1 MSDRIDGLGI
11 AVLLSAET
19 EYGHWLFDQLVR
31 TDQEGHREGKV
42 KRFRHPIIDDQLKG
56 DGLLNRNVSWLSAFE
71 YLVDKIAVA
80 AKLNLADLCHS
91 TAIHPHRKTL

>member
-56 DGLLNRNVSWLSAFE
+56 DGIGMSPGLVPLS
-71 YLVDKIAVA
+71 
-80 AKLNLADLCHS
+80 
-91 TAIHPHRKTL
+91 TLSIK